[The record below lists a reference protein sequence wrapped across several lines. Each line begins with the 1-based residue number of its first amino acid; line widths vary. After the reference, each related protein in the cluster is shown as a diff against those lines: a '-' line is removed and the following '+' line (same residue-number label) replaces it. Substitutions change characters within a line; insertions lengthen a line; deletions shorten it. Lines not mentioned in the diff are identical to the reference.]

1 MRLACLTAAAIA
13 IAATAPACSQGEGE
27 GRIVGTLNVPNCWTG
42 AFELNPDFLAAVPYR
57 DAITLR
63 IQSGSD
69 FQSFS
74 DGLTILVND
83 RTKIRPDPSKAF
95 AGRYREPIPVD
106 LPPEV
111 TPPGTPIE
119 AQADPALVNMALYL
133 QRSCRTQNVTLHVV
147 DEVTIPTDGTC
158 TAPAV
163 RGADPTQGCA
173 ADKEAPAGVGS
184 GKSVIT
190 FTSVSN
196 GKLDEE
202 TAAERLNAGCFDV
215 YLADP
220 REASPGGLGP
230 PPPCRGHLRGSFSFF
245 FERGRPSQP
254 FP

>member
-1 MRLACLTAAAIA
+1 MVVVSALV
-13 IAATAPACSQGEGE
+13 ATAPACSQGEGE
-27 GRIVGTLNVPNCWTG
+27 GDIFGTLDIPECWTG
-42 AFELNPDFLAAVPYR
+42 RFALRPDFLAAVPYR
-57 DAITLR
+57 NALTLR

-83 RTKIRPDPSKAF
+83 RTKIRPDPSSGF
-95 AGRYREPIPVD
+95 GGRYGEPLSVD

-111 TPPGTPIE
+111 TPPGTPIQPRAE
-119 AQADPALVNMALYL
+119 PALVNMALYL
-133 QRSCRTQNVTLHVV
+133 QRSCRTQNVALHVV
-147 DEVTIPTDGTC
+147 DEVTLPDDGTC
-158 TAPAV
+158 AAPAV

-173 ADKEAPAGVGS
+173 ADKEAPAGVGT

-190 FTSVSN
+190 FTSLAN

-215 YLADP
+215 YFADP